1 MANIR
6 IAHQKKSSKLPWI
19 VGLLALVLLAFGVRN
34 ALDKDDESVAANAAP
49 AAASEAAPLTDIAS
63 ITAATGGSAL
73 DGRIV
78 QLAKVPVQSVPGDEL
93 FWVGSDSAQRL
104 LVAIDPAPGTGAEE
118 ESPEAVKAGEIVNV
132 AGVLRTVPANVAELE
147 SKYEL
152 DKATRAAL
160 RPGQPYVAT
169 QRVNVTP
176 QR

>member
-6 IAHQKKSSKLPWI
+6 IAQQKSSKTPWI
-19 VGLLALVLLAFGVRN
+19 IGLLALVLVALGVRS
-34 ALDKDDESVAANAAP
+34 ALNRDDETVGNAAP
-49 AAASEAAPLTDIAS
+49 AAAAAPAAPLTDVPS
-63 ITAATGGSAL
+63 IIGATGGAAL

-78 QLAKVPVQSVPGDEL
+78 QLSKVTVQAVPGDEL
-93 FWVGSDSAQRL
+93 FWVGADSTQRV
-104 LVAIDPAPGTGAEE
+104 LVAIDPAPGTDADE
-118 ESPEAVKAGEIVNV
+118 ESPEAVKQGQIVNV
-132 AGVLRTVPANVAELE
+132 AGVLRTVPANVAELDG
-147 SKYEL
+147 KYKL

>member
-6 IAHQKKSSKLPWI
+6 IAQQKKSSKLPWI
-19 VGLLALVLLAFGVRN
+19 VGLLALLLVAFGIRN
-34 ALDKDDESVAANAAP
+34 ALDKDDESVATAAP
-49 AAASEAAPLTDIAS
+49 AAASEAAPLTDLAA
-63 ITAATGGSAL
+63 ITGAADRAAL

-93 FWVGSDSAQRL
+93 FWVGADSTQRL
-104 LVAIDPAPGTGAEE
+104 LVAIDPAPGTDADE

-132 AGVLRTVPANVAELE
+132 AGVLRTVPANVAELDG
-147 SKYEL
+147 KYKL

-160 RPGQPYVAT
+160 QPGQPYVTT